1 MSKLPW
7 MPFNAADWITSPTV
21 ATMTA
26 AQRGGYIQ
34 LLAYAWADE
43 DCSLPDNSEMLA
55 RLAAIS
61 PDDAAVVLGQ
71 FQPHPDKPGRIVNAR
86 QRREWASSVEYH
98 NARSEA
104 GRIAGKRSGEARRMV
119 ERNDSGTVVQR
130 PFNDRSTTVERNTN
144 EIEPIN
150 RTTTNTTTPSLL
162 AGAFTP
168 ESPLPPGTAPNGT
181 RTAPAQTD
189 SEGNLPDQPQAMV
202 VDIGGNRSKS
212 CEVGRSGEQ
221 SRVDTPET
229 EKVQQR
235 ASVREIDQPQGDF
248 PAGWWRRACL
258 LADMIE
264 TADSPEPVICPNGAA
279 RAMALCYA
287 GETMKGELDQ
297 VEAVVRA
304 ICEHPKHE
312 RLSGILAG
320 LRKYPDAP
328 IPGNGSRPGRNSRL
342 EQALAIITRE
352 RIVPMVNPTH
362 RRKSA

>member
-1 MSKLPW
+1 VNLPF
-7 MPFNAADWITSPTV
+7 MPFNALDWLSSPSV
-21 ATMTA
+21 VTMTP

-34 LLAYAWADE
+34 LLAYAWADK
-43 DCSLPDNSEMLA
+43 DCSLPANPETLA
-55 RLAAIS
+55 RLAGLTIEEMQPILERFA
-61 PDDAAVVLGQ
+61 
-71 FQPHPDKPGRIVNAR
+71 PHPDRPDRVINER
-86 QRREWASSVEYH
+86 QRREWLDSVAYYESQ
-98 NARSEA
+98 AQLGRA
-104 GRIAGKRSGEARRMV
+104 GGLKSGETRR
-119 ERNDSGTVVQR
+119 QR
-130 PFNDRSTTVERNTN
+130 AKACQNEANAKAPFNSFAKNDERIEAININNNINNNTPR
-144 EIEPIN
+144 E
-150 RTTTNTTTPSLL
+150 
-162 AGAFTP
+162 GAFTP
-168 ESPLPPGTAPNGT
+168 ESPLPPKRHPNGT

-342 EQALAIITRE
+342 EQALGIITRE
-352 RIVPMVNPTH
+352 RIAPISSVNRTQK
-362 RRKSA
+362 RKSA

>member
-1 MSKLPW
+1 VNYRW
-7 MPFNAADWITSPTV
+7 MATDAIDWLSSPTV
-21 ATMTA
+21 LSMTA
-26 AQRGGYIQ
+26 AQRGAYFH
-34 LLAYAWADE
+34 LLMVAWVDP
-43 DCSLPDNSEMLA
+43 DCSLPADHDILA
-55 RLAAIS
+55 RIGGVSREEFALVATCFS
-61 PDDAAVVLGQ
+61 PHPARPDRLHNPRQYQEWIEAGEREQARKDAASQ
-71 FQPHPDKPGRIVNAR
+71 
-86 QRREWASSVEYH
+86 
-98 NARSEA
+98 A
-104 GRIAGKRSGEARRMV
+104 GRRSAEARKG
-119 ERNDSGTVVQR
+119 RNQGDAGNAGSTGVQR
-130 PFNDRSTTVERNTN
+130 ALDACLTPVQQASN
-144 EIEPIN
+144 ENQLHYI
-150 RTTTNTTTPSLL
+150 TDTTTPCLRE
-162 AGAFTP
+162 GAFTP
-168 ESPLPPGTAPNGT
+168 ESPLPPNGTLNGTPTAPSLTDSKGSDLP
-181 RTAPAQTD
+181 TAP
-189 SEGNLPDQPQAMV
+189 QAVV
-202 VDIGGNRSKS
+202 VDIAENRSNSVK
-212 CEVGRSGEQ
+212 VGVSQ
-221 SRVDTPET
+221 VDTPEG
-229 EKVQQR
+229 EKVQPR